1 MSNPGAPTEAAQKQ
15 FVAKLNQFRSGLDG
29 EEQQMLDAM
38 VSAVRKA
45 HDQGDVQVYWFS
57 SGLTATDVQAPGT
70 TTNVWSGYAG
80 SGAFPQ
86 GPFA

>member
-1 MSNPGAPTEAAQKQ
+1 MSTPAAPNETAQKQ

-45 HDQGDVQVYWFS
+45 HDQGEVQVYWF
-57 SGLTATDVQAPGT
+57 
-70 TTNVWSGYAG
+70 
-80 SGAFPQ
+80 
-86 GPFA
+86 